1 MGMCG
6 WRLLGMQRGI
16 SGGMWLR
23 YGTERVSGAPKQGRL
38 CTLIRPLAQDN
49 GCTHTLTVRWRQKN
63 PTHTT
68 FFPLT
73 RTLLCKLINMA
84 CSKIFATVLT
94 QYGMLYYIHLA
105 SMGLHSFITQNQ
117 FTYYLTFTGI
127 GFSTGTAKTTL
138 RFK

>member
-1 MGMCG
+1 
-6 WRLLGMQRGI
+6 MQRGI

-49 GCTHTLTVRWRQKN
+49 GCTHTLTVRWREKN
-63 PTHTT
+63 PTRTT

-94 QYGMLYYIHLA
+94 QSVNRSHVNQRNAVLY
-105 SMGLHSFITQNQ
+105 
-117 FTYYLTFTGI
+117 TFSINGVAFFHNSKSVHI
-127 GFSTGTAKTTL
+127 LFDFY
-138 RFK
+138 RHRI